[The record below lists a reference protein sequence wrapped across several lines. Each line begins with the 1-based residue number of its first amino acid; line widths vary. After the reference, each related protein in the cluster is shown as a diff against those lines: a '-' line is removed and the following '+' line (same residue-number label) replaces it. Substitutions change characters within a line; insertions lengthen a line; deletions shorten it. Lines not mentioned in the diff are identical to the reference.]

1 MRVGFHS
8 NLVSH
13 MVRVGQDD
21 VRASSAPANARKKPA
36 GVALG
41 NAVDL
46 EAGARLVPGVP
57 PETDILLALAIFVG
71 AALYSSVGHGGASA
85 YIALMA
91 LFGVPAPV
99 MRPTALVLNLIVS
112 GLGSV
117 RYIRA
122 GQFRW
127 RTLWPFL
134 LGALPMAFIGGGIT
148 LPAQVYRPLL
158 GVILWLSATRLLWPV
173 ELKAVREWR
182 DPAIP
187 AAIVAGMGIGLLSG
201 LTGTGGGIFLS
212 PLLLF
217 MAWSEPK
224 AASGVAAVFILANSA
239 AGLAGNYASLQFL
252 PASLPLFA
260 VAALIG
266 GVVGTTLG
274 IRLPVQLVLRSLA
287 LVLIVAGA
295 KLVGVY

>member
-1 MRVGFHS
+1 M
-8 NLVSH
+8 
-13 MVRVGQDD
+13 
-21 VRASSAPANARKKPA
+21 P
-36 GVALG
+36 
-41 NAVDL
+41 VD
-46 EAGARLVPGVP
+46 
-57 PETDILLALAIFVG
+57 TDLLLALAIFIG
-71 AALYSSVGHGGASA
+71 ATLYSSVGHGGASA

-91 LFGVPAPV
+91 LFGVPAAV

-117 RYIRA
+117 RYFRA

-134 LGALPMAFIGGGIT
+134 LGAMPMAFVGGGIT
-148 LPAQVYRPLL
+148 LPGHIYKPLL
-158 GVILWLSATRLLWPV
+158 GVILWLSAARLLWPR

-187 AAIVAGMGIGLLSG
+187 AAIAAGAGIGLLSG

-217 MAWSEPK
+217 LAWSEPK
-224 AASGVAAVFILANSA
+224 AASGVVAVFIFANSA
-239 AGLAGNYASLQFL
+239 AGLAGNYASLQAL
-252 PASLPLFA
+252 PAALPLFA
-260 VAALIG
+260 VAALAG
-266 GVVGTTLG
+266 GVIGTTLG
-274 IRLPVQLVLRSLA
+274 IRLPVRLVLRSLA
-287 LVLIVAGA
+287 MVLIVAGA